1 MSAQHFSCAAARGL
15 RRRSFPFWVAQGCH
29 EPARRRRDDDIQDDL
44 PVLDTSYKNIIFC
57 DNLPVVPPEKFDK
70 LASVV
75 RKIFGQIG
83 NIREGARRAAPPA
96 SIF

>member
-1 MSAQHFSCAAARGL
+1 M
-15 RRRSFPFWVAQGCH
+15 
-29 EPARRRRDDDIQDDL
+29 
-44 PVLDTSYKNIIFC
+44 LDTSYKNIIFC